1 MLQVFP
7 FIGAFAARTVASV
20 VDVTIAGAQRVL
32 FYDRKERF
40 SPPLDPDFATYSQPK
55 KRRMIP
61 NSIAFSL
68 LLFGLGIISALIF
81 IIVWAITRM

>member
-1 MLQVFP
+1 
-7 FIGAFAARTVASV
+7 
-20 VDVTIAGAQRVL
+20 
-32 FYDRKERF
+32 
-40 SPPLDPDFATYSQPK
+40 
-55 KRRMIP
+55 MIP